1 MRVLAIIPARGNSK
15 SIPFKNIKLFCGK
28 PLVTYSIET
37 ALACSLIER
46 TIVSTDSEKIAEV
59 ARSAGAEVPSL
70 RPDEYA
76 KDDTPDLPVFVHCL
90 DWLNDNEGY
99 VPDII
104 VHLRPTSP
112 LRSLEMVEDGI
123 QMLLDD
129 PATDSVRAVCEPAQ
143 NPFKMWE
150 INEDSF
156 LSPLVEAEIKEQWN
170 QPRQKLPTVY
180 WQNGYVDVTRGRTIL
195 EKHSMTGD
203 KIKPL
208 IVDNENI
215 IDIDNELTFQ
225 LAEMMYERRL
235 KIP

>member
-59 ARSAGAEVPSL
+59 ARNAGAEVPFL

-76 KDDTPDLPVFVHCL
+76 NDDTPDLPVFVHCL

-112 LRSLEMVEDGI
+112 LRYLEMVEDGI
-123 QMLLDD
+123 QMLVDD

-143 NPFKMWE
+143 NPFKMWK
-150 INEDSF
+150 IKEDSF
-156 LSPLVEAEIKEQWN
+156 LSPLVEAKIKEQWN